1 MILMYNLTS
10 VWNTGLQ
17 RDSVIN
23 SNHWGQEFAIKM
35 LKQLFGI
42 RHTTQ
47 LFSKEF
53 FLELTVFNIMPYM
66 EYQWDNVY
74 IKKLQSQPET

>member
-10 VWNTGLQ
+10 MWNIGLQ
-17 RDSVIN
+17 KDSVIK
-23 SNHWGQEFAIKM
+23 SNHWGQELTIKM
-35 LKQLFGI
+35 LKQLFEI
-42 RHTTQ
+42 QHTTQ

-53 FLELTVFNIMPYM
+53 FLELTVFNKIPYT

-74 IKKLQSQPET
+74 INKLQSQPAT